1 MAQGKKWGAWE
12 NGGCLHSYPW
22 RSLKRNTAHWL
33 RRALLFFGHQSPEAW
48 PGHLVTFF
56 FTFPKV
62 INHLFSVCTIRLSG
76 TPALEKAILTTHTGG
91 YKQTPM
97 QRKTIKTF
105 IPFFIWWE
113 AVWRQASEV
122 CCGSDAAPQKIQR
135 WKVITCHRNVR
146 LYLFFNQPRNRH
158 WERAKLAGDC
168 VTLKPKALKVV

>member
-1 MAQGKKWGAWE
+1 MPRIHFIAVNNEKNYFIVAFWI
-12 NGGCLHSYPW
+12 NGHWIVL
-22 RSLKRNTAHWL
+22 LILQKRI
-33 RRALLFFGHQSPEAW
+33 FSK
-48 PGHLVTFF
+48 VTFF

-76 TPALEKAILTTHTGG
+76 TPALEKAILLTTHTGG